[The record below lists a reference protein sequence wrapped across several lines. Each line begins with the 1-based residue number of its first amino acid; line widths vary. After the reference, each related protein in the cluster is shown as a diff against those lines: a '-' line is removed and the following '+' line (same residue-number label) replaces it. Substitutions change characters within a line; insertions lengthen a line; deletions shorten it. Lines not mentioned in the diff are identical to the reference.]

1 MKFPSSILLA
11 VDGSA
16 ASERAMQVAAAL
28 RDSLD
33 VAFHVLHVVAIS
45 HWTAPAIMRDDQLQ
59 RFWDEGQ
66 KLLDEQ
72 LGKLADLGVQEPQHH
87 LRMGRVC
94 DEVLRLRDELNSDL
108 IVVGNR
114 GVNAFSRVLLGSDAE
129 QIMRHSPCPI
139 LVVRFEE
146 ATHA

>member
-11 VDGSA
+11 VDGSV
-16 ASERAMQVAAAL
+16 ASERAMKAAVSL
-28 RDSLD
+28 RDSSD

-45 HWTAPAIMRDDQLQ
+45 HWSSPAIMRDDQLR
-59 RFWDEGQ
+59 RFWDDGQ
-66 KLLDEQ
+66 ELLNEQ
-72 LGKLADLGVQEPQHH
+72 LRKLVDLGVQEPQHH
-87 LRMGRVC
+87 LRMGRVS
-94 DEVLRLRDELNSDL
+94 DEVLRLRDELKSDL

-129 QIMRHSPCPI
+129 QIMRHAPCPI

-146 ATHA
+146 ETHA

>member
-1 MKFPSSILLA
+1 MKFPTSILLA

-16 ASERAMQVAAAL
+16 AADRAMEVAVAL
-28 RDSLD
+28 RGSSD

-45 HWTAPAIMRDDQLQ
+45 HWSSPSIMREDQLR

-66 KLLDEQ
+66 QLLDEQ
-72 LGKLADLGVQEPQHH
+72 LTKLADLGVQEPPQH
-87 LRMGRVC
+87 LRMGRVS

-114 GVNAFSRVLLGSDAE
+114 GMNAFSRVLLGSDAE
-129 QIMRHSPCPI
+129 QIMRHAPCPI

-146 ATHA
+146 KSHA